1 MDEFNNNTSTLL
13 GLHNI
18 SLRDV
23 GHSSSMVIIDSLITD
38 YQFAL
43 IMAAYSALGIFVSSF
58 GLVTNAINIKTF
70 ISMGV
75 DGGLNLSFLFLS
87 CSEFVCFLAA
97 LGYEMAMAFWVTEIV
112 TNYKI
117 WFDIHPYAINN
128 FFGNVRNCLFEI
140 PVLITT
146 YLSVAK
152 CMCVVRPLHFKNMFS
167 ISKTFWV
174 MIGISVFA
182 IGSDVPVLANMG
194 VTRQFDKQ
202 INKTRPMLWLS
213 PHRDIIKNIVW
224 LSRDSIP
231 AILSQAII
239 IVCVVVMSNTLRKSA
254 KFRETSSSI
263 RVTDRENGLDSRKGR
278 KSADVRS
285 NKDLQV
291 IKQVVVLSV
300 VYILGNTPKIVVF
313 TALQLVPDLTLG
325 RRYQNVYIVI
335 MNARELSEMIMSAVN
350 LLIYYKYNSK
360 FRRHCQ
366 LNFFASK

>member
-1 MDEFNNNTSTLL
+1 NNAVN
-13 GLHNI
+13 
-18 SLRDV
+18 R
-23 GHSSSMVIIDSLITD
+23 SSPTPKTDTLITD

-43 IMAAYSALGIFVSSF
+43 IMATYSALGIFVSSF

-167 ISKTFWV
+167 VSKTVWV

-194 VTRQFDKQ
+194 VTRQFDKK
-202 INKTRPMLWLS
+202 INRTRPMLWLS

-224 LSRDSIP
+224 LTRDSIP
-231 AILSQAII
+231 AIISQAII
-239 IVCVVVMSNTLRKSA
+239 IVCVVVMSTTLRRSA
-254 KFRETSSSI
+254 KFRESSTPSLSHRGDQQPDSKKTSIKLLS
-263 RVTDRENGLDSRKGR
+263 RRCTKDR
-278 KSADVRS
+278 
-285 NKDLQV
+285 QV
-291 IKQVVVLSV
+291 LKQVVVISII
-300 VYILGNTPKIVVF
+300 YILGNTPKIVVF

-360 FRRHCQ
+360 FRRQCK
-366 LNFFASK
+366 FC